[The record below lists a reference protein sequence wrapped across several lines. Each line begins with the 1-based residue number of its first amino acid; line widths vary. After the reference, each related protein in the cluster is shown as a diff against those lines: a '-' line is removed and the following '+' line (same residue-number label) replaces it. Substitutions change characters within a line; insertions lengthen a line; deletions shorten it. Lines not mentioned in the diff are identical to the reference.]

1 LDSRKARRKGR
12 RKGRSGSFRATQTP
26 KFTSSVSDSISD
38 FLFRDTDVRR
48 QFDFISISSGT
59 LIGICFGEWFG
70 WNERTVVLMILA
82 FSLFATIIPELRVEL
97 SKLSSLRTGP
107 AAVNEPL
114 KAVMPVCGSKGLR
127 VTGVLAVAALFVL
140 KQLPVDAIEPE
151 VTAWW
156 LRKTDLGI
164 LPDSPASLRMLPLSV
179 RFQNEADK
187 VNDALK
193 NRRAGNAEEL
203 ASVKTRLQNVVA
215 NKRLPPSVYDAAVAE
230 ITGLQGLE
238 VYTRVAPNT
247 ISVGSPQQLPA
258 IPHTSFTLLGPG
270 QNNSNWIYSGS
281 DPRAFAVSA
290 AGFITGIHMTN
301 AVNKGSARPIP
312 FAEITRLTGVGAVFD
327 QSTIDGFAQNL
338 AGITWTRDTF
348 KDCVISVGEGPLY
361 LSETRFLNC
370 RFEDSLN
377 PENQKIVV
385 FLRRNGEKPVTLYR
399 PN

>member
-1 LDSRKARRKGR
+1 
-12 RKGRSGSFRATQTP
+12 
-26 KFTSSVSDSISD
+26 
-38 FLFRDTDVRR
+38 
-48 QFDFISISSGT
+48 
-59 LIGICFGEWFG
+59 
-70 WNERTVVLMILA
+70 MILA